1 MNIFKKNKK
10 HEEGKVCTQT
20 SRGNRTNINVEMSP
34 ESQFGIYS
42 QIRESIPIVDAAI
55 NKIIRLVGDFKI
67 ESENEFMTQQVDHFL
82 KNVLVI
88 GNGNG
93 MHSFMTCYLDSM
105 LTFGNAL
112 GEIVLDPMG
121 REIVALFN
129 VSMRNIRLRREDA
142 SLETEFW
149 ISRRFDYEKIKHPE
163 LLVFSTLNPVA
174 GEIYGNSLIKGL
186 PFVSEI
192 LLKIYKSIGLNF
204 DRVGNVRFAI
214 NYKPN
219 QNSMDADCAQEIAQ
233 NIASQW
239 EQAMRDCSD
248 GVIRDFVSVGD
259 VDIKVIGADNN
270 IISTEVPVR
279 QMLEQIVA
287 KMGIPPFLLG
297 LNWSTTERMSKQQSD
312 ILISEIES
320 YRRTITPCIS
330 KIVKTWSRLS
340 GFDDEF
346 EVVWRKINLY
356 DEITQAKTQLMLN
369 QAKRIETA

>member
-1 MNIFKKNKK
+1 
-10 HEEGKVCTQT
+10 
-20 SRGNRTNINVEMSP
+20 MSP

>member
-10 HEEGKVCTQT
+10 HEENKVCTQT
-20 SRGNRTNINVEMSP
+20 SRGNRTNINVGMSP
-34 ESQFGIYS
+34 ESQFGVYS

-67 ESENEFMTQQVDHFL
+67 ESENEFMAEQVDHFL
-82 KNVLVI
+82 KNVVVI
-88 GNGNG
+88 GNSSGI
-93 MHSFMTCYLDSM
+93 HSFMTCYLDSM

-112 GEIVLDPMG
+112 GEIVLDPKG
-121 REIVALFN
+121 SEIIALFN
-129 VSMRNIRLRREDA
+129 VNMKNIRLRRKDA

-149 ISRRFDYEKIKHPE
+149 ASRGFDYEKIKHPE
-163 LLVFSTLNPVA
+163 LLVFSTLNPAA

-259 VDIKVIGADNN
+259 VDIRVIGADNN
-270 IISTEVPVR
+270 IINTEVPVR

-320 YRRTITPCIS
+320 YRRTITPCIN
-330 KIVKTWSRLS
+330 KIVKTWARLS
-340 GFDDEF
+340 GFDHEF
-346 EVVWRKINLY
+346 EVVWSKINLY
-356 DEITQAKTQLMLN
+356 DEITQAKTQLMIN
-369 QAKRIETA
+369 QAKLIETA